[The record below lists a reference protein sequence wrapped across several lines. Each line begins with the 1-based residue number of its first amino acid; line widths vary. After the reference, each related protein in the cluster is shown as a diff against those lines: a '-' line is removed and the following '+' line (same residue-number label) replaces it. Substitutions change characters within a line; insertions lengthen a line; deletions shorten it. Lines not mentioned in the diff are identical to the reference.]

1 MNPSDSDQVGAN
13 VPDVNQ
19 NSLTVN
25 PVMPTIPLPLSGD
38 NTNPVVTQP
47 IQSSFQIADDK
58 DIIEPEWVSRAKS
71 IITANKED
79 PYKQS
84 EELTAFKADYMQ
96 KRYNKNI
103 KLK

>member
-19 NSLTVN
+19 NPLTVN
-25 PVMPTIPLPLSGD
+25 PVMPTIPLPLAGD
-38 NTNPVVTQP
+38 NTNAVIAQQ
-47 IQSSFQIADDK
+47 IQSNLQVADDK
-58 DIIEPEWVSRAKS
+58 DIIEPEWVNRAKS
-71 IITANKED
+71 IINANRED

-84 EELTAFKADYMQ
+84 EELTAFKADYMR